1 MYYKTPMTDI
11 EICEMAYRL
20 ELVMNPYCGYQDPYG
35 CGVGGFKRIEFKKG
49 GVVKYNFMNTELFN
63 QYDAHLVFTGVTRNS
78 KNVLKDV
85 TANIEKSKPLLETVE
100 RAHDAFYSKNYDEFL
115 NLMNDSW
122 TQKKNTSSTILKN
135 KWIREMDEELFE
147 NKSVFAH
154 KLCGAGN
161 GGFFLTFS
169 RKGKLNIPFD
179 CVKIGVET
187 KGVSGKEL

>member
-1 MYYKTPMTDI
+1 MY
-11 EICEMAYRL
+11 
-20 ELVMNPYCGYQDPYG
+20 
-35 CGVGGFKRIEFKKG
+35 KR
-49 GVVKYNFMNTELFN
+49 
-63 QYDAHLVFTGVTRNS
+63 Q
-78 KNVLKDV
+78 
-85 TANIEKSKPLLETVE
+85 LLDTVE
-100 RAHDAFYSKNYDEFL
+100 KAHDAFYSKNYDEFL

-169 RKGKLNIPFD
+169 KKNQLNIPFD
-179 CVKIGVET
+179 SVKIGVET
-187 KGVSGKEL
+187 KVVTGKEL